1 MQYRIVIIWFFA
13 LLLLAACGGGDELKA
28 ESGPLPE
35 GDLAAGEK
43 TYSQLCVA
51 CHGPGGVGVE
61 GLGKSITTSEF
72 VANSSDDELFA
83 FIIEGRDI
91 THPEN
96 STGIAMPPKGG
107 NPGLKTQDI
116 ANVVAYMRSIQE

>member
-1 MQYRIVIIWFFA
+1 MKYRILFISLCTLF
-13 LLLLAACGGGDELKA
+13 LLAACGGNDKGQA
-28 ESGPLPE
+28 ETGPLPE
-35 GDLAAGEK
+35 GDPVAGEK

-61 GLGKSITTSEF
+61 GLGKSIITSDF
-72 VANSSDDELFA
+72 VTSSSDDELVA

-96 STGIAMPPKGG
+96 STGVAMPPKGG
-107 NPGLKTQDI
+107 NPGLKTKDV

>member
-1 MQYRIVIIWFFA
+1 MKCRILIISLCA
-13 LLLLAACGGGDELKA
+13 LLLLAACGGSDERQT
-28 ESGPLPE
+28 ESGPFPE
-35 GDLAAGEK
+35 GDPVAGEK

-51 CHGPGGVGVE
+51 CHGPGGVGVQ

-72 VANSSDDELFA
+72 VANSSDDELVA

-96 STGIAMPPKGG
+96 STGVAMPPKGG
-107 NPGLKTQDI
+107 NPGLKRQDI